1 MSTLSSEL
9 KQGDVAYMM
18 AGVGMEEAAAMRQ
31 DESRFPRTLEFLKQA
46 KPHAEY
52 GSGFSVIIKNHE
64 GKSLLIAVAD
74 GPMPLGTLPDGRCPI
89 MATSVGTTKDRNI
102 VSAERKPERV
112 VFK

>member
-18 AGVGMEEAAAMRQ
+18 GGVGMEEAAAMRQ
-31 DESRFPRTLEFLKQA
+31 DESRFPLTLEFLKQA

-52 GSGFSVIIKNHE
+52 WSGFSVTHQE
-64 GKSLLIAVAD
+64 SRGRSLLIAVAD